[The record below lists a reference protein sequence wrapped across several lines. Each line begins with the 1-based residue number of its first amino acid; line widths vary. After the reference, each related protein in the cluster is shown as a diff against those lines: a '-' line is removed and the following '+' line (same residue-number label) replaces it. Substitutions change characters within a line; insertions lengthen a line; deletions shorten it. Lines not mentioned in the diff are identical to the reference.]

1 MLSHT
6 RLAAVGF
13 NDGQNKYRVF
23 YQDSSLLLKES
34 CFEESKGWYV
44 RENCIVANDA
54 KKLTPLAAVSWA
66 SGTEI
71 RVYYMN
77 NKNKI
82 VERKWSVDGT
92 EEFGVWQAGG
102 PVECTTPDPLT
113 RLAATCVEEPDG
125 SLTLRLFY
133 QSAHRELRQTSY
145 SSERSEWKDA
155 ALESDNGAKIRPIQG
170 TSLAASTGV
179 TTRVFYLSGPR
190 DITLIKEDGN
200 KWKGSKLTLYRRVR
214 AEQLQ
219 RIHAAEKTP
228 IAVAPPLFMDDPCT
242 ENRLA
247 TFFTG
252 HDGKLLKMFFDTETD
267 AFTDDERTGEIRV
280 DYGRTKDSSHYDTS
294 SEAEV
299 VAGGSI
305 AVAFSFEHN
314 ARVFYQSSS
323 TTISVYDVIH
333 GSEVRVG
340 IPTSEG
346 GGPRVHSSGEGPDRQ
361 PPPAA
366 NRENE
371 VGVSF
376 GSGLLTASELA
387 RFEFPMT
394 ERLRNPSEAEH
405 LAYSIPWTAAWKMW
419 SRTYDRHGRMA
430 GLKNWDIL
438 ALHSIVDNFADHK
451 ALFLPRARETDWNRY
466 WDMPTFKCCSYVGC
480 QRDLWKLAKARKLS
494 NASSLSNEEWEKVL
508 QNFSLFMWFDFYV
521 MKYEFMNPSSPIFP
535 SIYSYAFSL

>member
-23 YQDSSLLLKES
+23 YQDSGLLLKES
-34 CFEESKGWYV
+34 CFEELKGWYV

-66 SGTEI
+66 NGT
-71 RVYYMN
+71 
-77 NKNKI
+77 
-82 VERKWSVDGT
+82 
-92 EEFGVWQAGG
+92 
-102 PVECTTPDPLT
+102 
-113 RLAATCVEEPDG
+113 EEPDG

-145 SSERSEWKDA
+145 SSEKAEWKDA
-155 ALESDNGAKIRPIQG
+155 ALESDLGGKIRPIQG

-190 DITLIKEDGN
+190 DVTLIKEDGN
-200 KWKGSKLTLYRRVR
+200 KWKSSKLALYRRVR

-219 RIHAAEKTP
+219 RIHVAEKTA
-228 IAVAPPLFMDDPCT
+228 IAIAPPLFMDDACT
-242 ENRLA
+242 ENRLT
-247 TFFTG
+247 TFFTR
-252 HDGKLLKMFFDTETD
+252 HDGKLLTMFFDTETD
-267 AFTDDERTGEIRV
+267 AFTDDERTAESRV
-280 DYGRTKDSSHYDTS
+280 EHTRANDSGRYETS

-305 AVAFSFEHN
+305 AVAFSFEHD

-333 GSEVRVG
+333 GFEVRVG

-346 GGPRVHSSGEGPDRQ
+346 GDPQAHSSGEDPGKQPQ

-387 RFEFPMT
+387 KFEFPMT
-394 ERLRNPSEAEH
+394 NRLRNPSEAEH
-405 LAYSIPWTAAWKMW
+405 RAYSVPWTAAWKMW
-419 SRTYDRHGRMA
+419 SSTYDRHGRMA
-430 GLKNWDIL
+430 GLRNWDIL
-438 ALHSIVDNFADHK
+438 ELHSVVNNFNHHK
-451 ALFLPRARETDWNRY
+451 SLLLPRAQETDWNRY
-466 WDMPTFKCCSYVGC
+466 WDMPTFKCCAYVGC
-480 QRDLWKLAKARKLS
+480 QRDLWKLAKARKLP
-494 NASSLSNEEWEKVL
+494 NASSLTNDQWENVL
-508 QNFSLFMWFDFYV
+508 QNFSIFMWFDFYV
-521 MKYEFMNPSSPIFP
+521 MKLM
-535 SIYSYAFSL
+535 ALGLL